1 MIKWIKEQSR
11 KDIRKLLNSKVHL
24 ELWIKVKKIGKTDRW
39 ICKRSVTG
47 KTVCKQTTLVVC
59 FLKEKEWKSM

>member
-24 ELWIKVKKIGKTDRW
+24 ELWIKVKKDWKDRPMDL
-39 ICKRSVTG
+39 
-47 KTVCKQTTLVVC
+47 QTLGYRQDG
-59 FLKEKEWKSM
+59 M